1 MSAARAGWDGA
12 RRSAS
17 VSKLDVVV
25 GQAAP
30 VICLP
35 GEDPGSGTYTRV
47 AATGQGPLGKHRRAL
62 EVAAMFRSSPGG
74 VEPAGA
80 RIVVF
85 AELGCALECSRSRRL
100 AAALGK
106 ARGGSFESR
115 GD

>member
-1 MSAARAGWDGA
+1 ME
-12 RRSAS
+12 RSEALGLRLE
-17 VSKLDVVV
+17 VDVVV

-106 ARGGSFESR
+106 AGGGSFESR

>member
-1 MSAARAGWDGA
+1 VGRGEALGLPLE
-12 RRSAS
+12 
-17 VSKLDVVV
+17 VDVVL

-35 GEDPGSGTYTRV
+35 GENHGSGTYAWV
-47 AATGQGPLGKHRRAL
+47 AATAQGPLGEHRRAL
-62 EVAAMFRSSPGG
+62 EVAAVLRCSPGS

-80 RIVVF
+80 RIVIF
-85 AELGCALECSRSRRL
+85 AELGCALECSRSRSL